1 MKLISLESKV
11 LAIDVAGKGSS
22 QQFRQPVTCSGVV
35 LRSVSSVGYSTGD
48 TNKLSVARQEIE
60 ASKVATYK
68 YL

>member
-35 LRSVSSVGYSTGD
+35 LRSVSVGYSTGD